1 MAEVKQRG
9 SGWSIK
15 LVFNLYKFFGYK
27 FIYYLMYPVTFFYFI
42 FASNVK
48 ESLKIYY
55 KQQDITFTNWLYF
68 EHLRMFAN
76 CMVDR
81 FISKNDPNSYN
92 FINKEL
98 EAHKKVLD
106 KKSILLFSHFGGW
119 ASTSNK
125 PVTDN
130 IVNIVMQEIL
140 LDGIKE
146 IEDSIEKKVETTKVI
161 DLSLGAIPV
170 SINIANAI
178 SNDEVIAMMADRPT
192 DKKYIY
198 KTDFFKGKGN
208 FNKNPFQIA
217 YRTKTPI
224 LAIFAIHK
232 GIQKYEVKAV
242 KLDID
247 YNLTQDEAI
256 DKAIKEYANLFEDI
270 LKKYPNQWLNFYNF
284 WE

>member
-1 MAEVKQRG
+1 MAQVKQRG
-9 SGWSIK
+9 SAWSIK
-15 LVFNLYKFFGYK
+15 LVFNLYKLFGYK
-27 FIYYLMYPVTFFYFI
+27 FIYYLMYPVSFFYFI

-48 ESLKIYY
+48 DSLKIYY
-55 KQQDITFTNWLYF
+55 KQLDITFTNKIYF

-81 FISKNDPNSYN
+81 FISKYDPDSYN

-98 EAHKKVLD
+98 ELHKEVLD

-125 PVTDN
+125 PITDN
-130 IVNIVMQEIL
+130 MVNIVMQEIL
-140 LDGIKE
+140 LNGIKE
-146 IEDSIEKKVETTKVI
+146 IEQSIEKKVETTRII
-161 DLSLGAIPV
+161 DLSLGAISV

-192 DKKYIY
+192 DKKYIH
-198 KTDFFKGKGN
+198 KTDFLKGKGN

-224 LAIFAIHK
+224 LALFAIHK
-232 GIQKYEVKAV
+232 EMQSYEVKAL

-247 YNLTQDEAI
+247 YNLSQDEAI
-256 DKAIKEYANLFEDI
+256 DKALREYANLFENI